1 MSNGNQRAKKRL
13 IQKFGKI
20 CMVEEAGIRKIPRA
34 VRIKIKGYKM
44 SDDMITFHHLIPIR
58 EGGKATPENG
68 ALVKDYNH
76 RWLESLSEEE
86 REDVNNQLRD
96 FKLNFSQLHTGKNG
110 LEVDD
115 SGTIDLDFGG
125 MEEEDCIVIPAFDTT
140 REDKKKKGK
149 YKTRAQLKVELQ
161 KEIDDILYNDDDL
174 EL

>member
-1 MSNGNQRAKKRL
+1 MSGNQRAKNKMIR
-13 IQKFGKI
+13 FYGKI
-20 CMVEEAGIRKIPRA
+20 CMVEEAGIRRIPRE
-34 VRIKIKGYKM
+34 VRMKIKGYKKT
-44 SDDMITFHHLIPIR
+44 DDMITFHHLVPR
-58 EGGKATPENG
+58 RKGGKATPENG